1 MQKYLLLPLLATFST
16 LALAAPAKTKVT
28 PASRAA
34 ITAKAALAKINAGEL
49 RLDGKISALLGEGAW
64 QMEAVSWTSPR
75 GVTTDFDDLKT
86 KAVQVGA
93 KTFIHPLDDATPVAL
108 KEVKLGTSIAVIGK
122 PGADGSVVARE
133 IVLLEGYGAGK
144 EVGSLPTNPETSKLI
159 DQSRRARDDGQ
170 LPKALK
176 LAQEGAD
183 TAKGFEDLSGEA
195 LATNDI
201 GILYGELKQPDRAMS
216 AFAREQAIG
225 EQIGNPLAQV
235 LGMDGQ
241 ARLLAEGGKT
251 DEAIALLERTVPIS
265 AGTPT
270 ELQISTLRSLA
281 SVYSRAGKRTEAVG
295 VLTRLFPLEDGAGQK
310 DEATGTLLSLA
321 RILAKTE
328 ADTARGYL
336 DQARPRLEFV
346 RDDKTKLRLAVEL
359 ALALKALNDPG
370 AAAQFEVAAKLS
382 EAQNDTAGAAEIR
395 ALATRGETEP
405 TAPAAPAPTDNGNG
419 GATTN
424 DGTNGNTPVP
434 PNNGAMGDTPQN

>member
-1 MQKYLLLPLLATFST
+1 MQRYLLLPLLATFST
-16 LALAAPAKTKVT
+16 VALAAPAKIKAT
-28 PASRAA
+28 PASMASA
-34 ITAKAALAKINAGEL
+34 KAKAALAKINAGEL

-86 KAVQVGA
+86 KAVQLGA

-108 KEVKLGTSIAVIGK
+108 KEVKLGASIAVIGK
-122 PGADGSVVARE
+122 PGADGSLVARE
-133 IVLLEGYGAGK
+133 IVLLEGYGARK
-144 EVGSLPTNPETSKLI
+144 EVGSLNTNPESSKLI

-176 LAQEGAD
+176 LALEAAD
-183 TAKGFEDLSGEA
+183 TAKGYEDLSGEA
-195 LATNDI
+195 LATGDVAN
-201 GILYGELKQPDRAMS
+201 LYAELKKPDRALA
-216 AFAREQAIG
+216 AFARVQAIG
-225 EQIGNPLAQV
+225 DQIGNPLAQV
-235 LGMDGQ
+235 LGLNGQ
-241 ARLLAEGGKT
+241 ARLLASAGKV
-251 DEAIALLERTVPIS
+251 DEAIQLLERAVTIGP
-265 AGTPT
+265 ATPT

-281 SVYSRAGKRTEAVG
+281 SVYARAGKRTEAVG
-295 VLTRLFPLEDGAGQK
+295 ALTRLFPLEDDGGQK
-310 DEATGTLLSLA
+310 DEATATLLSLA

-346 RDDKTKLRLAVEL
+346 RDDKTKLRLSVEV

-382 EAQNDTAGAAEIR
+382 EAQNDTEGAAQIR

-419 GATTN
+419 GAPAN
-424 DGTNGNTPVP
+424 DGTNGNTPAP

>member
-1 MQKYLLLPLLATFST
+1 MQRYLLLPLLATFST
-16 LALAAPAKTKVT
+16 VALAAPAKIKAT
-28 PASRAA
+28 PASMASA
-34 ITAKAALAKINAGEL
+34 KAKAALAKINAGEL

-86 KAVQVGA
+86 KAVQLGA

-108 KEVKLGTSIAVIGK
+108 KEVKLGASIAVIGK
-122 PGADGSVVARE
+122 PGADGSLVARE
-133 IVLLEGYGAGK
+133 IVLLEGYGARK
-144 EVGSLPTNPETSKLI
+144 EVGSLNTNPESSKLI

-176 LAQEGAD
+176 LALEAAD
-183 TAKGFEDLSGEA
+183 TAKGYEDLSGEA
-195 LATNDI
+195 LATGDVAN
-201 GILYGELKQPDRAMS
+201 LYAELKQPDRALA
-216 AFAREQAIG
+216 AFARVQAIG
-225 EQIGNPLAQV
+225 DQIGNPLAQV
-235 LGMDGQ
+235 LGLNGQ
-241 ARLLAEGGKT
+241 ARLLASAGKV
-251 DEAIALLERTVPIS
+251 DEAIQLLERAVTIGP
-265 AGTPT
+265 ATPT

-281 SVYSRAGKRTEAVG
+281 SVYARAGKRTEAVG
-295 VLTRLFPLEDGAGQK
+295 ALTRLFPLEDDGGQK
-310 DEATGTLLSLA
+310 DEATATLLSLA

-346 RDDKTKLRLAVEL
+346 RDDKTKLRLSVEV

-382 EAQNDTAGAAEIR
+382 EAQNDTEGAAQIR

-419 GATTN
+419 GAPAN
-424 DGTNGNTPVP
+424 DGTNGNTPAP

>member
-16 LALAAPAKTKVT
+16 VALAAPDKTKAAPASSSAATAKT
-28 PASRAA
+28 
-34 ITAKAALAKINAGEL
+34 ALAKVNAGEL

-108 KEVKLGTSIAVIGK
+108 NKVKLGSSIAVIGK

-133 IVLLEGYGAGK
+133 IILLEGYGAGK

-159 DQSRRARDDGQ
+159 DQSRRARDAGQ
-170 LPKALK
+170 FPKALK
-176 LAQEGAD
+176 LALEGAD
-183 TAKGFEDLSGEA
+183 TAKGFEDSSGEA
-195 LATNDI
+195 LATNDV

-225 EQIGNPLAQV
+225 QQIGNPLAQV
-235 LGMDGQ
+235 LGMEGQ
-241 ARLLAEGGKT
+241 ARLLAEGGKN
-251 DEAIALLERTVPIS
+251 DEAIALLERAVPIS
-265 AGTPT
+265 ANTPT
-270 ELQISTLRSLA
+270 ELQMSTLRSLA
-281 SVYSRAGKRTEAVG
+281 SVYLQAGKRTEAVG
-295 VLTRLFPLEDGAGQK
+295 ALTRLFPLEDGGGQK
-310 DEATGTLLSLA
+310 DEATGTLLTLA
-321 RILAKTE
+321 RLLAKTE

-346 RDDKTKLRLAVEL
+346 RDDTMKARLTLDMAF
-359 ALALKALNDPG
+359 ALQALKDPG
-370 AAAQFEVAAKLS
+370 AAAQFEVAAKMV
-382 EAQNDTAGAAEIR
+382 EAKGDTAGAAQIR
-395 ALATRGETEP
+395 ALATRTQ
-405 TAPAAPAPTDNGNG
+405 TAPATPAATAPTDNGTG

-424 DGTNGNTPVP
+424 DGTNGHTTTP
-434 PNNGAMGDTPQN
+434 PNDGTMGDIPQN